1 VAFLVFVFAQQPD
14 LAGSRWTPT
23 QVATVI
29 LLLGMPASILGN
41 ELAGVF
47 GRRRTVACFMAGSG
61 ALALALGFLAAAP
74 LWLLGALLVL
84 YGLLIMAD
92 SGALTAGAVIAAAP
106 ERRGATMALHSLL
119 GFGTG
124 FVSPLAVG
132 VVLDLAG
139 GNDSGLAWGLAFALM
154 GLGVLAGPLVLA
166 LLGRRV
172 AP

>member
-1 VAFLVFVFAQQPD
+1 
-14 LAGSRWTPT
+14 
-23 QVATVI
+23 
-29 LLLGMPASILGN
+29 
-41 ELAGVF
+41 
-47 GRRRTVACFMAGSG
+47 
-61 ALALALGFLAAAP
+61 
-74 LWLLGALLVL
+74 
-84 YGLLIMAD
+84 
-92 SGALTAGAVIAAAP
+92 VIAAAP

-139 GNDSGLAWGLAFALM
+139 GNDQGLAWGLAFALM